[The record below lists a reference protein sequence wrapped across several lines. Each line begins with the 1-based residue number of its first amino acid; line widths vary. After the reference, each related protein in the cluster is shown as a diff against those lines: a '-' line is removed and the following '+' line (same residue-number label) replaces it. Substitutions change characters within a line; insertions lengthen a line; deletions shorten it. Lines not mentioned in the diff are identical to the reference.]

1 MQTVEMHGVCLSL
14 RHVLEVEVCKA
25 LAMERDAVRRPVQQY
40 AEQRTKLLRA
50 SGQGVAE

>member
-1 MQTVEMHGVCLSL
+1 MAFVCPCVMSL
-14 RHVLEVEVCKA
+14 RLKFAKA